1 MGFWRTHYF
10 KSERSFASNAQTEV
24 FDLPS
29 SGIIS
34 QLMIEL
40 RATSGSTNGN
50 ILISDVLTKVEVIGN
65 GSTVIKSYNGRQI
78 QAIMAYDDGRFPM
91 DKEYSPS
98 GTSWGY
104 FDVRFGRF
112 MGDEK
117 YALDCGKWDSLELK
131 LTYAIAAGGTA
142 GTTGFTDDSGKW
154 TIYGRYA
161 PVGADFAPVGYI
173 KSEEKKTYTSA
184 ASTDYDLDLPSDYP
198 YRRLMLFQE
207 TLGTDVQHGFQYIT
221 IDVNEGSKKPL
232 DRFTGSD
239 MRVWQAMLNGGD
251 FYWVKRFYLAAVETW
266 TTFYGALR
274 YIRQVQPVGGAAA
287 TAAYVNVLDPH
298 QFSVR
303 GTGSGAGWIQVGV
316 TGLCPHG
323 CLNIDLEKQSGGRD
337 GQEAMVAAWG
347 ATEKD
352 DIDLHFTAGRAS
364 LALSILLEQYV
375 TR

>member
-10 KSERSFASNAQTEV
+10 LSERAFASDGQVEV

-29 SGIIS
+29 RGVIS
-34 QLMIEL
+34 DLLIEL
-40 RATSGSTNGN
+40 RATSGSSNGN
-50 ILISDVLTKVEVIGN
+50 LLLSDILTKVEIIGN
-65 GSTVIKSYNGRQI
+65 GSTVIKSYSGRQI

-98 GTSWGY
+98 GTCWGY

-112 MGDEK
+112 IGDQK
-117 YALDCGKWDSLELK
+117 YALDCSKWQSLELK
-131 LTYAIAAGGTA
+131 LTYALTATGTID
-142 GTTGFTDDSGKW
+142 TTGFTASSGKW
-154 TIYGRYA
+154 TIVGRYA
-161 PVGADFAPVGYI
+161 PVGGDIAPVGYI

-184 ASTDYDLDLPSDYP
+184 ADTTYDLNLPADYP
-198 YRRLMLFQE
+198 YRRLMLFQG
-207 TLGTDVQHGFQYIT
+207 TVGTDAQHGFQYVT

-232 DRFTGSD
+232 DRLAGSD
-239 MRVWQAMLNGGD
+239 MRVWQAMLADGD
-251 FYWVKRFYLAAVETW
+251 LYWVKRYYLAAVETW
-266 TTFYGALR
+266 TTFYSPLR
-274 YIRQVQPVGGAAA
+274 YIRQVQPVGGAVAQ
-287 TAAYVNVLDPH
+287 AAYVNQLDPH
-298 QFSVR
+298 RFSVR

-323 CLNIDLEKQSGGRD
+323 CLNIDLEKMSGGKD
-337 GQEAMVAAWG
+337 GQDAMLDAWG

-352 DIDLHFTAGRAS
+352 DIDLRFVAGRAS